1 MMFHHLKM
9 RHGAVFFHRN
19 QSVTL
24 SRNHFAG
31 PRIIQSNGDAI
42 EVLP

>member
-1 MMFHHLKM
+1 MIHSHHM
-9 RHGAVFFHRN
+9 RLGAVVFHRN
-19 QSVTL
+19 RSVTL